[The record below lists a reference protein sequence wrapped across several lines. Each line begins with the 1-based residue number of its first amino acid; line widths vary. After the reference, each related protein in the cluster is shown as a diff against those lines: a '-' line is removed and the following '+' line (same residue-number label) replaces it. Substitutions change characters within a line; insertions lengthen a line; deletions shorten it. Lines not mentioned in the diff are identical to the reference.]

1 MTAARATF
9 LPDILEEH
17 LEELAFLWGQRQ
29 RALRDPDYTLRSF
42 SDLEGRIEAH
52 LRGVLVAGE
61 QSLPLLEGELSS
73 DDELV
78 VFASAFSLLH
88 SRVPSSAS
96 LVFDAFRGAQG
107 NKLAGLRQALSHGP
121 IDQLEGRIGSLHLS
135 AAPAVAIAAAE
146 ALAFHA
152 ALRATAGEIARFLGD
167 GEPGVRVSGWRLTG
181 YLGLALDPKTY
192 AAAVRDEGGSV
203 RRAAL
208 EAGAWCGEPGILAVG
223 RKLAESPALDDLDP
237 LWLLAVLGGP
247 EDLGRMAAIAGAR
260 ELGPARFRLVGAY
273 GHPALVDQL
282 LEALADPDPATAYVA
297 GVAFSKITGYDIES
311 DTRTALPPADGSEP
325 DEFEAEFLDEVMLP
339 DPERAHAHWYSVKND
354 LAGAPRLC
362 RGFDLRSGLDRD
374 QLSSLDMESRW
385 EVLLRSRYCGAW
397 HGSPL
402 SLEVFPQRRRVR

>member
-1 MTAARATF
+1 MTADRATF

-17 LEELAFLWGQRQ
+17 LEELAFLWGQRR

-52 LRGVLVAGE
+52 LRGVLVAGD
-61 QSLPLLEGELSS
+61 QSLPLLEAELSS

-88 SRVPSSAS
+88 SRVPSAAS
-96 LVFDAFRGAQG
+96 LVFDAFRSAQG
-107 NKLAGLRQALSHGP
+107 NRLAELRQALSHGP
-121 IDQLEGRIGSLHLS
+121 IDHLQSRIGSLHLS
-135 AAPAVAIAAAE
+135 AAPPIAVAAAE
-146 ALAFHA
+146 ALAFHS
-152 ALRATAGEIARFLGD
+152 ALRATAPEIERFVVNE
-167 GEPGVRVSGWRLTG
+167 EPEIRMNGWRLAG
-181 YLGLALDPKTY
+181 YLGSTLDPKTY
-192 AAAVRDEGGSV
+192 AAAVRDEGRSV

-223 RKLAESPALDDLDP
+223 RKLAESPAADDLNP

-247 EDLGRMAAIAGAR
+247 DDLGRMAAIARAR
-260 ELGPARFRLVGAY
+260 ELGSARFRLVGAY
-273 GHPALVDQL
+273 GHPALVDDL
-282 LEALADPDPATAYVA
+282 LEALADPDPATCYVA
-297 GVAFSKITGYDIES
+297 GVAYSKITGYDIES
-311 DTRTALPPADGSEP
+311 DSRATLPPADGSEP

-339 DPERAHAHWYSVKND
+339 DPERAHAHWDSVKND
-354 LAGAPRLC
+354 LGGVPRLC

-374 QLSSLDMESRW
+374 QLASLDMESRW

-402 SLEVFPQRRRVR
+402 SLEVFPQRR